1 MTERRPNASEP
12 PRLDDVEPDEVGPL
26 GTESPA
32 NAGTEPREDSE
43 PGLVGG
49 GDQGAHPGSLGGVPE
64 PKPPDDNA
72 DDAARRGDS
81 ASDDR
86 PTEDPRPS

>member
-1 MTERRPNASEP
+1 MTERRPDASEP
-12 PRLDDVEPDEVGPL
+12 PNLDDVEPDEVGPL

-32 NAGTEPREDSE
+32 NAGTEPREDRE

-64 PKPPDDNA
+64 PKAPDDNA
-72 DDAARRGDS
+72 GDAARRGDS
-81 ASDDR
+81 AAGDH